1 MSKEAEIPANVA
13 VQSGFRHLRGGDRA
27 VLRRFQQF
35 FDFLLGV
42 HASHLTVDIHTLNC
56 LKIMCV
62 CHGRYKALSCS
73 CPRIRFFRLPYLAYN
88 RSFSSNSL
96 EYSSRKYFSLSRD
109 FLYHLSNFC
118 KKDIW
123 KNQLAANAFWISF
136 SNDSENLSSSSFVL
150 FFGPFRCALL
160 ELLRAFLFRCRSIS
174 IRSMLSFVYHFPD

>member
-1 MSKEAEIPANVA
+1 
-13 VQSGFRHLRGGDRA
+13 
-27 VLRRFQQF
+27 
-35 FDFLLGV
+35 
-42 HASHLTVDIHTLNC
+42 
-56 LKIMCV
+56 MCE
-62 CHGRYKALSCS
+62 CQRSYKALSCS
-73 CPRIRFFRLPYLAYN
+73 CPRSGDRMLSMFCLTASYSRIRFFRLPYSAYS
-88 RSFSSNSL
+88 RSFSSDSL
-96 EYSSRKYFSLSRD
+96 EYSSRSLPRSGNLSPTPAAFSARADASKRMISRSRPRRYFSLSRD

-160 ELLRAFLFRCRSIS
+160 ELLRAFLFKCRSIS

>member
-1 MSKEAEIPANVA
+1 MCDCQPQNDEYTS
-13 VQSGFRHLRGGDRA
+13 
-27 VLRRFQQF
+27 
-35 FDFLLGV
+35 
-42 HASHLTVDIHTLNC
+42 NC
-56 LKIMCV
+56 LKIMCA
-62 CHGRYKALSCS
+62 CQRNYKALSCS
-73 CPRIRFFRLPYLAYN
+73 CPRLGERMLSMFCLTASYSRIRILRLPYSAYS
-88 RSFSSNSL
+88 RFFSSDSL
-96 EYSSRKYFSLSRD
+96 EYSSRRYFSLSRD